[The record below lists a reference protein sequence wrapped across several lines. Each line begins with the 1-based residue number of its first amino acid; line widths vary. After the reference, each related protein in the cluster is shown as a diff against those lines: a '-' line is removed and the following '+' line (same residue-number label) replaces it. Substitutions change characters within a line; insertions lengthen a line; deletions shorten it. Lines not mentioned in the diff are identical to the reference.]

1 MDAFGIYSG
10 IALIVAGCVIGLY
23 GALRRRAELR
33 MFVLPPQNY
42 AYLKAKYAQYRT
54 VCCLCAVMGVM
65 LIGLTI

>member
-1 MDAFGIYSG
+1 M
-10 IALIVAGCVIGLY
+10 AGCVIGLY